1 MATKKQIAAVAAA
14 QKTVNKNIAAAQAAV
29 AKASAA
35 EAAATKAQPAGTVI
49 TNPLTAPYPTT
60 SVADL
65 NAANIA
71 ARKATEAWASPFS
84 TAFGGTAPSTT
95 LDYVRQ
101 YASPS
106 SDVFGGTQSS
116 ALPYSPSAMVNPITG
131 QPAGP
136 IGGSQ
141 NPVVAPKVSEVSS
154 IQKALDDLLAGTL
167 TSYGIVDIAATIA
180 KIRADYPD
188 ATSDQ
193 LLLLLKNDTRYN
205 ANYNARFSG
214 NAMRKAAGL
223 PTLDDATYLKAEKE
237 YEKVMK
243 AYGLDK
249 TSLNT
254 RKMYGTFIGN
264 MMDIADVTGRVS
276 LVYDNLK
283 ASPEIE
289 RSFRKFYPML
299 NQADIVAAFLNP
311 EEQLPALQRKV
322 QAAEIGGAALAQ
334 GLESNLTELTTPLG
348 KESGTGYTN
357 VTGGT
362 IGAETIR
369 AGGTTTAQAKA
380 GYEKIAGELPQ
391 AEFLSSIYAKQG
403 LAQYGQKEAEKAR
416 IQGLASEKRKLE
428 ELIKAEEAS
437 WSAKAGTTKVSLQG
451 PRGGF

>member
-14 QKTVNKNIAAAQAAV
+14 QKEFDKQLALTK
-29 AKASAA
+29 KLAS
-35 EAAATKAQPAGTVI
+35 
-49 TNPLTAPYPTT
+49 
-60 SVADL
+60 
-65 NAANIA
+65 
-71 ARKATEAWASPFS
+71 
-84 TAFGGTAPSTT
+84 
-95 LDYVRQ
+95 
-101 YASPS
+101 
-106 SDVFGGTQSS
+106 
-116 ALPYSPSAMVNPITG
+116 
-131 QPAGP
+131 
-136 IGGSQ
+136 
-141 NPVVAPKVSEVSS
+141 VVAPKITTPDNVAFGLPAKPTLTAAEEKIFGVYQDSS
-154 IQKALDDLLAGTL
+154 GRVIPGVRPTTVTTPTVTPTTIPVTPPKVELSPIQKALDDLLAGTL

-254 RKMYGTFIGN
+254 RKIYGTFIGN
-264 MMDIADVTGRVS
+264 MMDIADVTGRIS

-311 EEQLPALQRKV
+311 EEQLPTLQRKV

-334 GLESNLTELTTPLG
+334 GLESNLTDITTPLG

-357 VTGGT
+357 VTTGT

-380 GYEKIAGELPQ
+380 EYEKIAGELPR
-391 AEFLSSIYAKQG
+391 AEFLSSIYAEQG
-403 LAQYGQKEAEKAR
+403 LSQYGQKEAEKAR
-416 IQGLASEKRKLE
+416 IKGLASEKRKLE
-428 ELIKAEEAS
+428 ELIKAEQAS
-437 WSAKAGTTKVSLQG
+437 FSASSGTSKVSFQ
-451 PRGGF
+451 RAKGGF